1 MAHWGPTMTPPKAVS
16 LVGVTVPKI
25 TKKNSNSLLPKVL
38 AVLGLFYGNRFYE
51 VIWYDLF

>member
-1 MAHWGPTMTPPKAVS
+1 MTPPKAVS